1 MKYVIGDTI
10 PSIQT
15 KHNTYESNKE
25 KEIRKYAWQLAD
37 KELFNYK
44 IFYIEFGLIYIYS
57 LFTLQSIET
66 INELY
71 CTL

>member
-25 KEIRKYAWQLAD
+25 KEIHKYAWQLAD
-37 KELFNYK
+37 KELFNY
-44 IFYIEFGLIYIYS
+44 
-57 LFTLQSIET
+57 
-66 INELY
+66 
-71 CTL
+71 